1 MVGKFIPFCSP
12 RETDKWLAVLRIGL
26 GLLVTVYALFLRS
39 DWHYL
44 FASTGKGLV
53 SRELGEAITSFD
65 SPLIPK
71 LGWLVA
77 LGGYAHI
84 GEEAVLSIAWACLLC
99 MGLLLLLGLFSRPAA
114 IIAWFL
120 HLCAAESGGLFAYGA
135 DNFMTTGLFYLMLS
149 PLPDRYSLD
158 HRLLKTEL
166 RDPQLL
172 GFWRRVLQVHMCFVY
187 FFGGLAKCLGSGWW
201 NGSNLWRSLT
211 RPPFN
216 LISPDILVRFKY
228 ALPILGISIC
238 LIELGYPFFIWIK
251 KTRLVLVGLYF
262 GNARRDRTGNGN
274 VSVRARDDR
283 FESCRLRYRNEQPGT
298 VSPGSDGG
306 STGNTRV
313 FQGDRPSALRRLA
326 VKFNRRESARRES
339 SCHRNAVLV
348 CAKFR
353 TWKFVRARS
362 ARLAGAREH
371 RERLRAMLPAP
382 NA

>member
-1 MVGKFIPFCSP
+1 VAKLFPLKEHVAVSIPHRWLENLMTFLFAP
-12 RETDKWLAVLRIGL
+12 ETDKWLAALRVGL
-26 GLLVTVYALFLRS
+26 GLQVAVYTLFLRS

-53 SRELGEAITSFD
+53 SRQLGEAITSFD

-84 GEEAVLSIAWACLLC
+84 GEDAMLSTAWACLLC
-99 MGLLLLLGLFSRPAA
+99 MGLLLLLGLFCRPAA
-114 IIAWFL
+114 ILAWFL
-120 HLCAAESGGLFAYGA
+120 HLCAAESGGLFTYGA

-158 HRLLKTEL
+158 HWLLKVDL
-166 RDPQLL
+166 KDAQLL

-187 FFGGLAKCLGSGWW
+187 LIGGLAKSLGSGWW

-216 LISPDILVRFKY
+216 LIPPDILVRFKY

-251 KTRLVLVGLYF
+251 KTRLFWLVSILAMHAAIGLAMGMYLFALVMIVLNLAAF
-262 GNARRDRTGNGN
+262 GIGMSKGRP
-274 VSVRARDDR
+274 VSAEVTA
-283 FESCRLRYRNEQPGT
+283 
-298 VSPGSDGG
+298 GG
-306 STGNTRV
+306 STEE
-313 FQGDRPSALRRLA
+313 RPNISGLA
-326 VKFNRRESARRES
+326 P
-339 SCHRNAVLV
+339 
-348 CAKFR
+348 
-353 TWKFVRARS
+353 
-362 ARLAGAREH
+362 GASP
-371 RERLRAMLPAP
+371 LGG
-382 NA
+382 